1 MEEYLKDTVFLDYKN
16 PNFDIFL
23 YDMDPYLP
31 KKELATILYYKVRDA
46 FLYDPYHLDLTE
58 SGLTASNVL
67 GKKRAWCVEKSSVL
81 AAAARKFGIPS
92 RLGYAIVTNHIGVE
106 KLSQYLRREE
116 IVFHGFV
123 ELFIEG
129 KWVKCTPAFDQ
140 RICRVSG
147 VSALDWDGEHDSLF
161 QEFDHGRKFME
172 YLYFYGMFD
181 DVPIELM
188 NAEMKK
194 YYPHLF
200 EEVYDSKE
208 FSFKHL

>member
-1 MEEYLKDTVFLDYKN
+1 MEEYLKDTVFLDYN
-16 PNFDIFL
+16 HPQFDSFL
-23 YDMDPYLP
+23 SDVDPDLP
-31 KKELATILYYKVRDA
+31 KKELATGLYYKVRDT
-46 FLYDPYHLDLTE
+46 FLYDPYHLDLTA
-58 SGLTASNVL
+58 SGLTASHVL
-67 GKKRAWCVEKSSVL
+67 SKKRAWCVEKSSVL

-106 KLSQYLRREE
+106 KLVYYLRREE

-123 ELFIEG
+123 ELFIDG

-140 RICRVSG
+140 RICRISG
-147 VSALDWDGEHDSLF
+147 VSPLDWDGENDSLF

-172 YLYFYGMFD
+172 YKHFYGVFD
-181 DVPIELM
+181 EVPMELM

-200 EEVYDSKE
+200 EKQYELKE

>member
-16 PNFDIFL
+16 SNFDIFL
-23 YDMDPYLP
+23 DDMDPYLP
-31 KKELATILYYKVRDA
+31 KKELGTTLYYKVRDA

-92 RLGYAIVTNHIGVE
+92 RLGYAIVTNHVGVE

-172 YLYFYGMFD
+172 YLHFYGMFD

>member
-1 MEEYLKDTVFLDYKN
+1 MVEYLKDTVFLDYTN
-16 PNFDIFL
+16 PLFDVFVA
-23 YDMDPYLP
+23 DVDKGLP
-31 KKELATILYYKVRDA
+31 PKELAIRLYFKVRDA
-46 FLYDPYHLDLTE
+46 FLYDPYHLDLTKA
-58 SGLTASNVL
+58 GLTASHVL
-67 GKKRAWCVEKSSVL
+67 EKKRAWCVEKSSVL
-81 AAAARKFGIPS
+81 AAVARKFGIPS

-106 KLSQYLRREE
+106 KLVHYLRREE

-123 ELFIEG
+123 ELFMDG

-147 VSALDWDGEHDSLF
+147 VSPLDWDGEHDSLF
-161 QEFDHGRKFME
+161 QEFDQGRKFME
-172 YLYFYGMFD
+172 YIHFYGLFD

-200 EEVYDSKE
+200 EEQYESKE
-208 FSFKHL
+208 FSFKHM